1 MNQLRQNLPRGAVLY
16 MLIAGVCFALVHASV
31 KYIPR
36 IPAHELVVARALI
49 SIIMTWFALKKVGLS
64 AWGQNRPML
73 VFRGAAGTGALIL
86 YFYTLQKMPLATA
99 VTIQYLH
106 PILTVILAAFFLR
119 ERATWLQWLCFAAS
133 FIGVL
138 LVRGF
143 DARVAPLD
151 LALGVAS
158 AVLSAVAYNLIRALR
173 NEDHALVV
181 MFYLPLVSLVTVGP
195 WTYFHFVMPEG
206 HEWPILIFIG
216 VFTQIAQ
223 YFMTRAY
230 QADTA
235 ANISNLNYLGIFYAS
250 VIGFVMFDEKVMGL
264 SIFGI
269 FVIVGSAI
277 LSTHLSRRNRET
289 TEIVSSAR
297 ADRP

>member
-1 MNQLRQNLPRGAVLY
+1 MQKFPKTLPRSAVLY
-16 MLIAGVCFALVHASV
+16 MIIAGVCFAIVHAAV
-31 KYIPR
+31 KFVPR
-36 IPAHELVVARALI
+36 LPAHELVVARAIVSLI
-49 SIIMTWFALKKVGLS
+49 ITWFALKKVGMS
-64 AWGQNRPML
+64 PWGQNRPML
-73 VFRGAAGTGALIL
+73 VFRGAAGTGALVL

-106 PILTVILAAFFLR
+106 PILTVILAAYFLR
-119 ERATWLQWLCFAAS
+119 ERATWVQWLCFAAS
-133 FIGVL
+133 FGGVF

-143 DARVAPLD
+143 DTRVAPFD

-181 MFYLPLVSLVTVGP
+181 MFYLPLVSFITVSP
-195 WTYFHFVMPEG
+195 WTLFHFVMPMG
-206 HEWPILIFIG
+206 QEWVILFFIG

-230 QADTA
+230 QLDTA

-250 VIGFVMFDEKVMGL
+250 AIGLLIFNEEVMGL
-264 SIFGI
+264 SIVGI
-269 FVIVGSAI
+269 AVIVMSAI
-277 LSTHLSRRNRET
+277 LSTRFSRRPEMP
-289 TEIVSSAR
+289 AR
-297 ADRP
+297 NST